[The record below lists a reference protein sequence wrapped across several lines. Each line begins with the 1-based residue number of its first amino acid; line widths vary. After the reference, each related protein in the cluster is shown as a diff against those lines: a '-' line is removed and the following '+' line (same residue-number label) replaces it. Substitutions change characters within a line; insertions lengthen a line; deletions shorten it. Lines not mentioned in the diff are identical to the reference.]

1 MSPTRLAVVVLM
13 VAVSS
18 PAFAGVIIEGS
29 ELDGESKKTSR
40 FLMEGQKL
48 RMETAEG
55 DAMIFDGAT
64 HQSVQLDPANKT
76 YTEFTKEDVAK
87 MKAMMEQA
95 RAAGASAGAGAPAPK
110 KKAGTIRYEK
120 TGKTD
125 SALGKGCDVYRIRGE
140 DGEID
145 EEMCL
150 APWGSFGVQRADFAG
165 FRAFGEFASDMSG
178 GEVQRDWADLPGI
191 PLIAWDKEG
200 EERKESFRA
209 TKIEKRSIPASQF
222 AVPAGWTKNPGFAEQ
237 MRQMEQQLK
246 PGGGAGK

>member
-1 MSPTRLAVVVLM
+1 MSPTRLALVVL
-13 VAVSS
+13 ALAASS
-18 PAFAGVIIEGS
+18 RALAGVVIEGS
-29 ELDGESKKTSR
+29 ELDGKEQKTSR

-48 RMETAEG
+48 RVETADG

-64 HQSVQLDPANKT
+64 KQSVQLDPSEKS
-76 YTEFTKEDVAK
+76 YTEFTPEDVAK

-95 RAAGASAGAGAPAPK
+95 RAAGASAGAGAPVVK
-110 KKAGTIRYEK
+110 KVGKIRYEK

-125 SALGKGCDVYRIRGE
+125 KALGKGCDVYRVLGA
-140 DGEID
+140 DGQID

-150 APWGSFGVQRADFAG
+150 APWGAFGVDRADFAG

-200 EERKESFRA
+200 EARTESFRA
-209 TKIEKRSIPASQF
+209 TKIEKRSIPASEF
-222 AVPAGWTKNPGFAEQ
+222 SVPAGWKKNPGFAEQ
-237 MRQMEQQLK
+237 MRQMEQQMK
-246 PGGGAGK
+246 QGGGAGK